1 MPANPMVPKAAAM
14 HISCLDHEQIINYQS
29 TSRSFLS
36 RQISQCLSPFCSI
49 TMFSTNVISES
60 ETQAKAPLSQPP
72 NPTFIYIPAYM

>member
-14 HISCLDHEQIINYQS
+14 RISCLDHEQIISYQS

-36 RQISQCLSPFCSI
+36 RQISQCLSPFCPI
-49 TMFSTNVISES
+49 TMYSTNVISES
-60 ETQAKAPLSQPP
+60 ETQAKAPLSQPS